1 MAFGQIWYSF
11 AVSAMNTAQLL
22 MKRCTASVKW
32 IMKIARLQQY
42 SHAAAL
48 LVAAFQ
54 NKAHNFEVVF

>member
-1 MAFGQIWYSF
+1 
-11 AVSAMNTAQLL
+11 
-22 MKRCTASVKW
+22 
-32 IMKIARLQQY
+32 MKIARLQQY